1 MITHDVDLL
10 DALSRGTQ
18 IEHYHKVSR
27 DENGESIVNKT
38 AVSTR
43 WRRKILSNWPGCLY
57 FLQNSELTKFLFRDE
72 NGKSIVNKNV
82 VKADEENLVKS
93 TWVPLLSAKFWIYFC
108 DNTKQLLNTCTHT
121 FLSKKNYIYFSSRI

>member
-1 MITHDVDLL
+1 MGISSLADALSNLVDSRRNSNFQVIVITHDVDLL

-43 WRRKILSNWPGCLY
+43 MEKILSNRPGCLY

-72 NGKSIVNKNV
+72 NGKSIVNKNA

-93 TWVPLLSAKFWIYFC
+93 T
-108 DNTKQLLNTCTHT
+108 
-121 FLSKKNYIYFSSRI
+121 